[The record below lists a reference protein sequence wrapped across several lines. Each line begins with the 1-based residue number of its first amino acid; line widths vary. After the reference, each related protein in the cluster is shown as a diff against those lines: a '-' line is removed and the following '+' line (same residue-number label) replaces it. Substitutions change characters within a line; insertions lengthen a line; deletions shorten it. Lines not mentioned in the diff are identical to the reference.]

1 MAPRPTR
8 RNSQPIP
15 PQHGAEQMC
24 YCNKWRYPHQLAA
37 TCYVQPRKSVEWE
50 QDPSSPDFLPYA
62 PPSSRPSYTSH
73 SRSHGSNYAP
83 RIETL
88 HYNPNYYQGQT
99 YSEVE
104 FDPEIDGQDPA
115 PDSPHS
121 DRSRTDSHR
130 SVQLYAANLDDGA
143 AEYVLEP
150 PIPRAYLPPRLRD
163 DISGRFWNAEGDS
176 TDAAGILYPAPFGV
190 KLSGEAFYYPS
201 AQSGRFMNR
210 RGEYWAGGEA

>member
-8 RNSQPIP
+8 RNSQPAP
-15 PQHGAEQMC
+15 PQHGGQQMC

-37 TCYVQPRKSVEWE
+37 TCSVQPRQSAEWE

-62 PPSSRPSYTSH
+62 PSSSRPSYTSR
-73 SRSHGSNYAP
+73 SRSHASNYAP

-121 DRSRTDSHR
+121 DRSRTILIALSSTLPTLMTVRRNMSSSLPSHVSASPHAFATTSR
-130 SVQLYAANLDDGA
+130 
-143 AEYVLEP
+143 
-150 PIPRAYLPPRLRD
+150 
-163 DISGRFWNAEGDS
+163 GDS
-176 TDAAGILYPAPFGV
+176 GTLRVTPRMLAGSCTRPHLG
-190 KLSGEAFYYPS
+190 SS
-201 AQSGRFMNR
+201 
-210 RGEYWAGGEA
+210 